1 MDNRPIGVLDS
12 GMGGLT
18 AVRELLKALPKED
31 IVYFGDTGRVPYGT
45 RSAEIVT
52 QYAMQD
58 INFLLSQGV
67 KMVIAACG
75 TVTTTLPQKL
85 SDRFP
90 FPYTGVLYPTVRAA
104 LKATRNGKIGVIAT
118 ATTIRTGAYERELV
132 RMDPK
137 VQVFSNPC
145 PLFVP
150 LVENGYVD
158 RENQVTRLVAE
169 EYLAPLRKEGVDTLI
184 LGCTH
189 YPVIAPIIGDLMG
202 EEVALIDSGKAAADY
217 AKELLEEKA
226 LLAGRERNGQ
236 CGFYVSDS
244 PEQFAEN
251 AAMFLGGSFCGEVKK
266 VEITGYPDS
275 FRADS
280 L

>member
-18 AVRELLKALPKED
+18 AVRELLKILPEED

-58 INFLLSQGV
+58 ISFLLSKDV
-67 KMVIAACG
+67 KLVIAACG
-75 TVTTTLPQKL
+75 TVTTTLPEEL
-85 SDRFP
+85 TGRFR
-90 FPYTGVLYPTVRAA
+90 FPYTGVLKPTVRTA
-104 LKATRNGKIGVIAT
+104 LAATRNRKIGVIAT
-118 ATTIRTGAYERELV
+118 ATTIRTGAYERELKRLCPEAEV
-132 RMDPK
+132 I
-137 VQVFSNPC
+137 SGAC

-158 RENQVTRLVAE
+158 RQNPVTRMVAE
-169 EYLAPLRKEGVDTLI
+169 EYLAPIRAAGVDTLI

-202 EEVALIDSGKAAADY
+202 EGVTLVDSGKAAADY
-217 AKELLEEKA
+217 ARSMLAEAGLLT
-226 LLAGRERNGQ
+226 GRKSRGS
-236 CGFYVSDS
+236 CSYYVSDA
-244 PEQFAEN
+244 PDDFARN
-251 AAMFLGGSFCGEVKK
+251 ASIFLGERFGGEVGRI
-266 VEITGYPDS
+266 EITNYPDTIV
-275 FRADS
+275 
-280 L
+280 

>member
-18 AVRELLKALPKED
+18 AVRELLKVLPGED

-58 INFLLSQGV
+58 INFLLSRQV

-75 TVTTTLPQKL
+75 TVTTTLPAEL
-85 SDRFP
+85 SSRFP
-90 FPYTGVLYPTVRAA
+90 FPYTGVLHPTVQMAA
-104 LKATRNGKIGVIAT
+104 AATRNRKIGVIAT
-118 ATTIRTGAYERELV
+118 ATTIRTGAYERELK
-132 RMDPK
+132 RLNPDI
-137 VQVFSNPC
+137 QVFSKAC

-158 RENQVTRLVAE
+158 RENPVTRLVAE
-169 EYLAPLRKEGVDTLI
+169 EYLASLREQGVDTLI

-189 YPVIAPIIGDLMG
+189 YPVIASIIGDIMG
-202 EEVALIDSGKAAADY
+202 QNVRLVDSGKAAADY
-217 AKELLEEKA
+217 AKKLLEEQD
-226 LLAGRERNGQ
+226 LLHKQDHSGQ
-236 CGFYVSDS
+236 CAFYVSDA
-244 PEQFAEN
+244 PEQFAQN
-251 AAMFLGGSFCGEVKK
+251 AALFLGGSFCGEVKK
-266 VEITGYPDS
+266 VEITGYPDVLEND
-275 FRADS
+275 A

>member
-75 TVTTTLPQKL
+75 TVTTTLPKKL

-90 FPYTGVLYPTVRAA
+90 FPYTGVLYPTVRGE

-118 ATTIRTGAYERELV
+118 ATTIRTGAYKRELM
-132 RMDPK
+132 RLNPK

-150 LVENGYVD
+150 LVENGYVN

-202 EEVALIDSGKAAADY
+202 EDVALIDSGKAAADY

-226 LLAGRERNGQ
+226 LLAGRERG
-236 CGFYVSDS
+236 GRYSFYVSDS

-251 AAMFLGGSFCGEVKK
+251 AAMFLGGNFCGEVKK
-266 VEITGYPDS
+266 VEITGYPDCLNG
-275 FRADS
+275 DTM
-280 L
+280 